1 MNRYFDAA
9 IVFTAVGSL
18 GLATFSVAE
27 DRTYSSYQDTVDD
40 IPSQTIDDGA
50 NNVFQPLNLPSYPLE
65 DSENEKMVAINLNL
79 AADYQKNLLE
89 QYQSVSPVAI
99 NLIKEFEGFRDR
111 AYLDTD
117 GTPVIGYGLSR
128 IAGKPVRLGD
138 SISPDRADE
147 VLEAYLQE
155 LQDKIRSVVKVPL
168 SDPQLSALTSL
179 AFNVGFESFARSTLV
194 RKLNAGDYA
203 GAANEFPRWDKANV
217 RGMLVQLPG
226 LTRRRHAEKQ
236 LFLQ

>member
-1 MNRYFDAA
+1 MNRYFDVA

-27 DRTYSSYQDTVDD
+27 DKTYSSYQDTVNN
-40 IPSQTIDDGA
+40 IPSQTIEDATND
-50 NNVFQPLNLPSYPLE
+50 VFQPLDLPSYPLKHSVNGE
-65 DSENEKMVAINLNL
+65 MVAINLNL

-89 QYQSVSPVAI
+89 QYQEVSPIAI

-117 GTPVIGYGLSR
+117 GTPVIGYGLSQ
-128 IAGKPVRLGD
+128 IAGKSVQLGD
-138 SISPDRADE
+138 SISPAKADA
-147 VLEAYLQE
+147 VLKDHLQQ
-155 LQDKIRSVVKVPL
+155 LQTKIKSVVKVPL
-168 SDPQLSALTSL
+168 SDRQLSALTSL

-194 RKLNAGDYA
+194 KKINAGDYT
-203 GAANEFPRWDKANV
+203 GAANEFSRWDKANV

-226 LTRRRHAEKQ
+226 LTRRRQAEKQ